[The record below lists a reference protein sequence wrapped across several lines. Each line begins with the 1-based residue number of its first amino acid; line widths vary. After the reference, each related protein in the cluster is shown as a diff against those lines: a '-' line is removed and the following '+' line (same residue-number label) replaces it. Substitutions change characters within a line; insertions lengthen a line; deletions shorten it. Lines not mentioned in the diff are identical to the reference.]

1 MKNEEKMQLSEDQ
14 EQELVIQWR
23 DIMANQYP
31 ELRRLFHIA
40 NGGSRHPAE
49 AQKLR
54 LMGVVPG
61 VSDLFLPVA
70 RHGYHGLWIEMKRQ
84 QGGRLSPKQKDW
96 LEGMREEGYK
106 AVRADGAEE
115 AIAIL
120 EEYLGIRREMIN
132 SQ

>member
-1 MKNEEKMQLSEDQ
+1 MKTYQLGEDQ
-14 EQELVIQWR
+14 EQELVIQWK
-23 DIMANQYP
+23 
-31 ELRRLFHIA
+31 ELMVGRCPKLKYHHHCP

-54 LMGVVPG
+54 RMGVVPG

-120 EEYLGIRREMIN
+120 EEYLGI
-132 SQ
+132 

>member
-1 MKNEEKMQLSEDQ
+1 MPEYQLSEDQ

-54 LMGVVPG
+54 RMGVVPG
-61 VSDLFLPVA
+61 VSDLFLPVS
-70 RHGYHGLWIEMKRQ
+70 RKGYHGLWIEMKKQR
-84 QGGRLSPKQKDW
+84 GGRLSEYQKDW
-96 LEGMREEGYK
+96 LEGMNKEGYM
-106 AVRADGAEE
+106 AVRANGADE
-115 AIAIL
+115 AIKIL
-120 EEYLGIRREMIN
+120 EDYLA
-132 SQ
+132 